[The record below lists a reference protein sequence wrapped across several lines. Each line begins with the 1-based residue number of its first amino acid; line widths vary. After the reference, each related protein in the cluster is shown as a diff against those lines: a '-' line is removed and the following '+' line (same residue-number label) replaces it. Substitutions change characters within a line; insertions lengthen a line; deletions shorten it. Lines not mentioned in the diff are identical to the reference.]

1 MNENYSISEEVEE
14 VLPSFFWTI
23 ASSEGHQLIN
33 KDELVRIIK
42 FDEMTKN
49 HTELYRKQ
57 VPISKA
63 LADNTKLMMP
73 GITASA
79 LMDGQ
84 GKQVANILK
93 PTYWLAVDI
102 DKIPDEKMQEVIA
115 KADKDPYV
123 MARYVTA
130 SGHGLRILARYKPFD
145 DPEVTAVELFDVVVR
160 KAMDYFSI
168 LLGVPADEKC
178 CDITRMCGLAHDPT
192 AYFCWNSKPFELES
206 KDIKRLYFKKSMAEK
221 YERRSSRRRKPS
233 QKMVSLAKHIPTID
247 EAAASI
253 EKLLETW
260 GKAFE
265 PSRHNDYVYNFGLT
279 CLKYDID
286 QKEATDYADQ
296 HFSAQYPKTVS
307 VMNQAYKHQ
316 EQRGTWQFMR
326 KGESYGKKPSIK
338 MLKQWLSMRYEFHRN
353 EVTGNYEVCS
363 RDVLKGKFHSWT
375 RMDDNIENSLWIE
388 MEEDGLQTLLPR
400 LHSLINSDFSEKY
413 NPLLDYLTA
422 LPAWDGKTD
431 YIQMLADRIHIAD
444 TDGAHHTQEDF
455 RYFFKK
461 WFVAMVVTWVTDTVV
476 GQTILIFVGKGGLF
490 KTTFFDK
497 LLPKILHDYFINEST
512 ASYTDKDFMEAMAS
526 KALMCLDEFETAFGK
541 NLSAF
546 KSCVTKLFFS
556 IRRPYDKYRTELPHR
571 AAMCGT
577 SNSVQIIS
585 EEENRRYSPWLIE
598 SIDSPIDHPIDY
610 QHVYA
615 QAVALGKEVMERQRK
630 HEDGWVFWLT
640 TEDIEV
646 MREHNKMFM
655 ISNYME
661 DQILRYYRVPGKYP
675 AASGFREKAQIERH
689 GLVRDREGGGRDEH
703 RCHRI
708 AIGMGGRPELTG
720 LRPVSDLLF
729 AVSILFFPK
738 TKILIISNPSTHHI
752 ECKTNQK
759 SDIIPSRR

>member
-102 DKIPDEKMQEVIA
+102 DKIPEEKMQEVIA

-221 YERRSSRRRKPS
+221 YERRSNRRRKPS

-279 CLKYDID
+279 CLKYNID

-326 KGESYGKKPSIK
+326 KGESYGKKPSMK

-353 EVTGNYEVCS
+353 EVTGYYEVCS
-363 RDVLKGKFHSWT
+363 RDVIKGKFHQWT

-388 MEEDGLQTLLPR
+388 MEEDGLQTQQPR

-431 YIQMLADRIHIAD
+431 YIQMLADRIHIAN

-497 LLPKILHDYFINEST
+497 LLPKLLHDYFINEST

-610 QHVYA
+610 RHVYA

-661 DQILRYYRVPGKYP
+661 DQILRYYRVPGKDVEARYIKFRYSSEILERIGGCP
-675 AASGFREKAQIERH
+675 ALSRYIYQQNLASTLLRLGFERK
-689 GLVRDREGGGRDEH
+689 RRSK
-703 RCHRI
+703 
-708 AIGMGGRPELTG
+708 GMGWFVIEKEVGEMNTDAI
-720 LRPVSDLLF
+720 VS
-729 AVSILFFPK
+729 
-738 TKILIISNPSTHHI
+738 PS
-752 ECKTNQK
+752 EWEDDRN
-759 SDIIPSRR
+759 

>member
-1 MNENYSISEEVEE
+1 MNENYSISKEVEE
-14 VLPSFFWTI
+14 VMPSFFWTI

-145 DPEVTAVELFDVVVR
+145 DPEITAVELFDVVVR

-221 YERRSSRRRKPS
+221 YERRSSRRIKPS

-247 EAAASI
+247 EAAPAI

-326 KGESYGKKPSIK
+326 KGESYGKKPSMK

-353 EVTGNYEVCS
+353 EVTGYYEVCS
-363 RDVLKGKFHSWT
+363 RDVLKGKFHHWT

-388 MEEDGLQTLLPR
+388 MEEDGLQTQQPR

-422 LPAWDGKTD
+422 LPTWDGKTD
-431 YIQMLADRIHIAD
+431 YIQMLADRIHIAN

-661 DQILRYYRVPGKYP
+661 DQILRYYRVPGKEVEARYIKFRYSSEILERIGGCP
-675 AASGFREKAQIERH
+675 ALSRYIYQQNLASTLLRLGFERK
-689 GLVRDREGGGRDEH
+689 RRSK
-703 RCHRI
+703 
-708 AIGMGGRPELTG
+708 GMGWFVIEKEVGEMNTDAI
-720 LRPVSDLLF
+720 VS
-729 AVSILFFPK
+729 
-738 TKILIISNPSTHHI
+738 PS
-752 ECKTNQK
+752 EWEDDRN
-759 SDIIPSRR
+759 

>member
-14 VLPSFFWTI
+14 VMPSFFWTI

-102 DKIPDEKMQEVIA
+102 DKIPEEKMQEVIT

-145 DPEVTAVELFDVVVR
+145 DPEVTAVELFGVVVR

-326 KGESYGKKPSIK
+326 KGESYGKKPSMK

-353 EVTGNYEVCS
+353 EVTGYYEVCS
-363 RDVLKGKFHSWT
+363 RDVLKGKFQHWT

-388 MEEDGLQTLLPR
+388 MEEDGLQTQLPR

-431 YIQMLADRIHIAD
+431 YIQMLADRIHIAN

-661 DQILRYYRVPGKYP
+661 DQILRYYRVPGKDVEARYIKFRYSSEILERIGGCP
-675 AASGFREKAQIERH
+675 ALSRYIYQQNLASTLLRLGFERK
-689 GLVRDREGGGRDEH
+689 RRSK
-703 RCHRI
+703 
-708 AIGMGGRPELTG
+708 GMGWFVIEKEVGEMNTDAI
-720 LRPVSDLLF
+720 VS
-729 AVSILFFPK
+729 
-738 TKILIISNPSTHHI
+738 PS
-752 ECKTNQK
+752 EWEDDRN
-759 SDIIPSRR
+759 

>member
-14 VLPSFFWTI
+14 VMPSFFWTI

-102 DKIPDEKMQEVIA
+102 DKIPEEKMQEVIT
-115 KADKDPYV
+115 KVDKDPYV

-145 DPEVTAVELFDVVVR
+145 DQEVTAVELFDVVVR

-247 EAAASI
+247 EAAPAI

-326 KGESYGKKPSIK
+326 KGESYGKKPSMK

-353 EVTGNYEVCS
+353 EVTGYYEVCS
-363 RDVLKGKFHSWT
+363 RDVLKGKFHHWT

-388 MEEDGLQTLLPR
+388 MEEDGLQTQQPR

-413 NPLLDYLTA
+413 NPLRDYLTA

-431 YIQMLADRIHIAD
+431 YIQMLADRIHIAN

-661 DQILRYYRVPGKYP
+661 DQILRYYRVPGKDVEARYIKFRYSSEILERIGGCP
-675 AASGFREKAQIERH
+675 ALSRYIYQQNLASTLLRLGFERK
-689 GLVRDREGGGRDEH
+689 RRSK
-703 RCHRI
+703 
-708 AIGMGGRPELTG
+708 GMGWFVIEKEVGEMNTDAI
-720 LRPVSDLLF
+720 VS
-729 AVSILFFPK
+729 
-738 TKILIISNPSTHHI
+738 PS
-752 ECKTNQK
+752 EWEDDRN
-759 SDIIPSRR
+759 

>member
-1 MNENYSISEEVEE
+1 MNDNYSISEEVEE

-102 DKIPDEKMQEVIA
+102 DKIPDEKMQEVIE

-192 AYFCWNSKPFELES
+192 AYFCWDSKPFELES

-265 PSRHNDYVYNFGLT
+265 PNRHNDYVYNFGLT
-279 CLKYDID
+279 CLKYNID

-316 EQRGTWQFMR
+316 EQRGSWQFMR
-326 KGESYGKKPSIK
+326 KGESYGKKPSMK

-353 EVTGNYEVCS
+353 EVTGYYEVCS
-363 RDVLKGKFHSWT
+363 RDVLKGKFHHWT

-497 LLPKILHDYFINEST
+497 LLPRVLHDYFINEST

-610 QHVYA
+610 QHVYS

-646 MREHNKMFM
+646 MREHNKTFM
-655 ISNYME
+655 ISNYIE
-661 DQILRYYRVPGKYP
+661 DQILRYYRVPGKDVEARYIKFRYSSEILERIGGCP
-675 AASGFREKAQIERH
+675 ALSRYIYQQNLASTLLRLGFERK
-689 GLVRDREGGGRDEH
+689 RRSK
-703 RCHRI
+703 
-708 AIGMGGRPELTG
+708 GMGWFVIEKEVGEMNTDAI
-720 LRPVSDLLF
+720 VS
-729 AVSILFFPK
+729 
-738 TKILIISNPSTHHI
+738 PS
-752 ECKTNQK
+752 EWEDDPN
-759 SDIIPSRR
+759 

>member
-14 VLPSFFWTI
+14 VMPSFFWTI

-102 DKIPDEKMQEVIA
+102 DKIPDEKMQKVIA

-145 DPEVTAVELFDVVVR
+145 DPEVTAVELFGVVVR

-326 KGESYGKKPSIK
+326 KGESYGKKPSMK

-353 EVTGNYEVCS
+353 EVTGYYEVCS
-363 RDVLKGKFHSWT
+363 RDVLKGKFHHWT

-388 MEEDGLQTLLPR
+388 MEEDGLQTQLPR

-431 YIQMLADRIHIAD
+431 YIQMLADRIHIAN

-661 DQILRYYRVPGKYP
+661 DQILRYYRVPGKDVEARYIKFRYSSEILERIGGCP
-675 AASGFREKAQIERH
+675 ALSRYIYQQNLASTLLRLGFERK
-689 GLVRDREGGGRDEH
+689 RRSK
-703 RCHRI
+703 
-708 AIGMGGRPELTG
+708 GMGWFVIEKEVGEMNTDAI
-720 LRPVSDLLF
+720 VS
-729 AVSILFFPK
+729 
-738 TKILIISNPSTHHI
+738 PS
-752 ECKTNQK
+752 EWEDDRN
-759 SDIIPSRR
+759 

>member
-1 MNENYSISEEVEE
+1 MNENYSICEEVEE

-233 QKMVSLAKHIPTID
+233 QKMVSLAKHTPTID

-265 PSRHNDYVYNFGLT
+265 PNRHNDYVYNFGLT
-279 CLKYDID
+279 CLKYNID

-326 KGESYGKKPSIK
+326 KGESYGKKPSMK

-353 EVTGNYEVCS
+353 EVTGYYEVCS
-363 RDVLKGKFHSWT
+363 RDVLKGKFHRWT

-388 MEEDGLQTLLPR
+388 MEEDGLQTQQPR

-661 DQILRYYRVPGKYP
+661 DQILRYYRVPGKDVEARYIKFRYSSEILERIGGCP
-675 AASGFREKAQIERH
+675 ALSRYIYQQNLASTLLRLGFERK
-689 GLVRDREGGGRDEH
+689 RRSK
-703 RCHRI
+703 
-708 AIGMGGRPELTG
+708 GMGWFVIEKEVGEMNTDAI
-720 LRPVSDLLF
+720 VS
-729 AVSILFFPK
+729 
-738 TKILIISNPSTHHI
+738 PS
-752 ECKTNQK
+752 EWEDDRN
-759 SDIIPSRR
+759 

>member
-1 MNENYSISEEVEE
+1 MKENHSSSMEVEE

-23 ASSEGHQLIN
+23 ASSEGHQLIK

-102 DKIPDEKMQEVIA
+102 DKIPDEKMQQVIA
-115 KADKDPYV
+115 KADNDPYV

-130 SGHGLRILARYKPFD
+130 SGHGLRILARYKPFN
-145 DPEVTAVELFDVVVR
+145 DPEVTAVELFDVMVR

-178 CDITRMCGLAHDPT
+178 SDITRMCGLAHDPT
-192 AYFCWNSKPFELES
+192 AYFCWDSKPFELDT
-206 KDIKRLYFKKSMAEK
+206 KDIKTLYFKKSMAEK

-253 EKLLETW
+253 EKLLESW

-279 CLKYDID
+279 CVKYDID

-296 HFSAQYPKTVS
+296 HFSAQYPETVS
-307 VMNQAYKHQ
+307 VMKQAYKHQ

-326 KGESYGKKPSIK
+326 KGESYGKKPSMKI
-338 MLKQWLSMRYEFHRN
+338 LKQWLSMRYKFHRN
-353 EVTGNYEVCS
+353 EVTGYYEVCS
-363 RDVLKGKFHSWT
+363 RDVIKGKFHRWT

-388 MEEDGLQTLLPR
+388 MEEDGLQTQLPR

-413 NPLLDYLTA
+413 NPLLDYLTD

-431 YIQMLADRIHIAD
+431 YIQMLADRIHIAN
-444 TDGAHHTQEDF
+444 TDGAHHTQEEF

-497 LLPKILHDYFINEST
+497 LLPKVLHDYFINEST

-661 DQILRYYRVPGKYP
+661 DQILRYYRVPGKDVEARFIKFRYSSEIMERIGGCP
-675 AASGFREKAQIERH
+675 ALSRYIYQQNLASTLLRLGFERH
-689 GLVRDREGGGRDEH
+689 RKAKG
-703 RCHRI
+703 
-708 AIGMGGRPELTG
+708 IGWFVIEKEMGEMNTDSI
-720 LRPVSDLLF
+720 VS
-729 AVSILFFPK
+729 
-738 TKILIISNPSTHHI
+738 PS
-752 ECKTNQK
+752 EWEDN
-759 SDIIPSRR
+759 RN

>member
-1 MNENYSISEEVEE
+1 MNENYSTSEEVEE

-326 KGESYGKKPSIK
+326 KGESYGKKPSMK

-353 EVTGNYEVCS
+353 EVTGYYEVCS

-388 MEEDGLQTLLPR
+388 MEEDGLQTQQPR

-413 NPLLDYLTA
+413 NPLLDFLTS
-422 LPAWDGKTD
+422 LPEWDGKTD
-431 YIQMLADRIHIAD
+431 YIQMLADRIHIAN
-444 TDGAHHTQEDF
+444 TDDAHHTQEDF

-661 DQILRYYRVPGKYP
+661 DQILRYYRVPDKDVEARYIKFRYSSEILERIGGCP
-675 AASGFREKAQIERH
+675 ALSRYIYQQNLASTLLRLGFERK
-689 GLVRDREGGGRDEH
+689 RRSK
-703 RCHRI
+703 
-708 AIGMGGRPELTG
+708 GMGWFVIEKEVGEMNTDAI
-720 LRPVSDLLF
+720 VS
-729 AVSILFFPK
+729 
-738 TKILIISNPSTHHI
+738 PS
-752 ECKTNQK
+752 EWEDDRN
-759 SDIIPSRR
+759 

>member
-14 VLPSFFWTI
+14 VMPSFFWTI

-102 DKIPDEKMQEVIA
+102 DKIPEEKMQEVIT

-145 DPEVTAVELFDVVVR
+145 DPEVTAVELFGVVVR

-326 KGESYGKKPSIK
+326 KGESYGKKPSMK

-353 EVTGNYEVCS
+353 EVTGYYEVCS
-363 RDVLKGKFHSWT
+363 RDVLKGKFHHWT

-388 MEEDGLQTLLPR
+388 MEEDGLQTQLPR

-413 NPLLDYLTA
+413 NPLLDYHTA

-431 YIQMLADRIHIAD
+431 YIQMLADRIHIAN

-661 DQILRYYRVPGKYP
+661 DQILRYYRVPGKDVEARYIKFRYSSEILERIGGCP
-675 AASGFREKAQIERH
+675 ALSRYIYQQNLASTLLRLGFERK
-689 GLVRDREGGGRDEH
+689 RRSK
-703 RCHRI
+703 
-708 AIGMGGRPELTG
+708 GMGWFVIEKEVGEMNTDAI
-720 LRPVSDLLF
+720 VS
-729 AVSILFFPK
+729 
-738 TKILIISNPSTHHI
+738 PS
-752 ECKTNQK
+752 EWEDDRN
-759 SDIIPSRR
+759 

>member
-14 VLPSFFWTI
+14 VMPSFFWTI

-102 DKIPDEKMQEVIA
+102 DKIPEEKMQEVIT
-115 KADKDPYV
+115 KVDKDPYV

-326 KGESYGKKPSIK
+326 KGESYGKKPSMK

-353 EVTGNYEVCS
+353 EVTGYYEVCS

-388 MEEDGLQTLLPR
+388 MEEDGLQTQLPR

-431 YIQMLADRIHIAD
+431 YIQMLADRIHIAN

-585 EEENRRYSPWLIE
+585 EEENRRYSPWLIK

-661 DQILRYYRVPGKYP
+661 DQILRYYRVPGKDVEARYIKFRYSSEILERIGGCP
-675 AASGFREKAQIERH
+675 ALSRYIYQQNLASTLLRLGFERK
-689 GLVRDREGGGRDEH
+689 RRSK
-703 RCHRI
+703 
-708 AIGMGGRPELTG
+708 GMGWFVIEKEVGEMNTDAI
-720 LRPVSDLLF
+720 VS
-729 AVSILFFPK
+729 
-738 TKILIISNPSTHHI
+738 PS
-752 ECKTNQK
+752 EWEDDRN
-759 SDIIPSRR
+759 

>member
-102 DKIPDEKMQEVIA
+102 DKIPEEKMQEVIA

-253 EKLLETW
+253 EKQLETW

-279 CLKYDID
+279 CLKYNID

-326 KGESYGKKPSIK
+326 KGESYGKKPSMK

-353 EVTGNYEVCS
+353 EVTGYYEVCS
-363 RDVLKGKFHSWT
+363 RDVLKGKFHHWT

-388 MEEDGLQTLLPR
+388 MEEDGLQTQQPR

-431 YIQMLADRIHIAD
+431 YIQMLADRIHIAN

-661 DQILRYYRVPGKYP
+661 DQILRYYRVPGKDVEARYIKFRYSSEILERIGGCP
-675 AASGFREKAQIERH
+675 ALSRYIYQQNLASTLLRLGFERK
-689 GLVRDREGGGRDEH
+689 RRSK
-703 RCHRI
+703 
-708 AIGMGGRPELTG
+708 GMGWFVIEKEVGEMNTDAI
-720 LRPVSDLLF
+720 VS
-729 AVSILFFPK
+729 
-738 TKILIISNPSTHHI
+738 PS
-752 ECKTNQK
+752 EWEDDRN
-759 SDIIPSRR
+759 

>member
-1 MNENYSISEEVEE
+1 MNDNYSISEEVEE
-14 VLPSFFWTI
+14 VMPSFFWTI

-192 AYFCWNSKPFELES
+192 AYFCWNSKPFELDT

-221 YERRSSRRRKPS
+221 YERHSSRRRKPS

-247 EAAASI
+247 EAAPAI

-260 GKAFE
+260 GKEFE
-265 PSRHNDYVYNFGLT
+265 PNRHNDYVYNFGLT

-326 KGESYGKKPSIK
+326 KGESYGKKPSMK

-353 EVTGNYEVCS
+353 EVTGYYEVCS
-363 RDVLKGKFHSWT
+363 RDVLKGKFHRWT

-497 LLPKILHDYFINEST
+497 LLPKVLHDYFINEST

-661 DQILRYYRVPGKYP
+661 DQILRYYRVPGKDVEARYIKFRYSSEILERIGGCP
-675 AASGFREKAQIERH
+675 ALSRYIYQQNLASTLLRLGFERK
-689 GLVRDREGGGRDEH
+689 RRSK
-703 RCHRI
+703 
-708 AIGMGGRPELTG
+708 GMGWFVIEKEVGEMNTDAI
-720 LRPVSDLLF
+720 VS
-729 AVSILFFPK
+729 
-738 TKILIISNPSTHHI
+738 PS
-752 ECKTNQK
+752 EWEEDQN
-759 SDIIPSRR
+759 

>member
-1 MNENYSISEEVEE
+1 MNDNYSISEEVEE
-14 VLPSFFWTI
+14 VMPSFFWTI

-115 KADKDPYV
+115 KTDKDPYV

-192 AYFCWNSKPFELES
+192 AYFCWNSKPFELDT

-247 EAAASI
+247 EAAPAI
-253 EKLLETW
+253 EKQLETW

-265 PSRHNDYVYNFGLT
+265 PNRHNDYVYNFGLT

-326 KGESYGKKPSIK
+326 KGESYGKKPSMK

-353 EVTGNYEVCS
+353 EVTGYYEVCS
-363 RDVLKGKFHSWT
+363 RDVLKGKFHHWT

-497 LLPKILHDYFINEST
+497 LLPKVLHDYFINEST

-661 DQILRYYRVPGKYP
+661 DQILRYYRVPGKDVEARYIKFRYSSEILERIGGCP
-675 AASGFREKAQIERH
+675 ALSRYIYQQNLASTLLRLGFERK
-689 GLVRDREGGGRDEH
+689 RRSK
-703 RCHRI
+703 
-708 AIGMGGRPELTG
+708 GMGWFVIEKEVGEMNTDAI
-720 LRPVSDLLF
+720 VS
-729 AVSILFFPK
+729 
-738 TKILIISNPSTHHI
+738 PS
-752 ECKTNQK
+752 EWEEDQN
-759 SDIIPSRR
+759 

>member
-1 MNENYSISEEVEE
+1 MNTNNSTSNEVEE

-115 KADKDPYV
+115 KTDKDPYV

-145 DPEVTAVELFDVVVR
+145 DPEVTAVELFDVMVR

-247 EAAASI
+247 EAAPAI
-253 EKLLETW
+253 EKLMETW

-326 KGESYGKKPSIK
+326 KGESYGKKPSMK
-338 MLKQWLSMRYEFHRN
+338 MLKQWLSMRYKFHRN
-353 EVTGNYEVCS
+353 EVTGYYEVCS
-363 RDVLKGKFHSWT
+363 RDVIKGKFHRWT

-388 MEEDGLQTLLPR
+388 MEEDGLQTQQPR

-497 LLPKILHDYFINEST
+497 LLPKVLHDYFINEST

-610 QHVYA
+610 LHVYA

-661 DQILRYYRVPGKYP
+661 DQILRYYRVPGKDVEARYIKFRYSSEILERIGGCP
-675 AASGFREKAQIERH
+675 ALSRYIYQQNLASTLLRLGFERK
-689 GLVRDREGGGRDEH
+689 RRSK
-703 RCHRI
+703 
-708 AIGMGGRPELTG
+708 GMGWFVIEKEVGEMNTDAI
-720 LRPVSDLLF
+720 VS
-729 AVSILFFPK
+729 
-738 TKILIISNPSTHHI
+738 PS
-752 ECKTNQK
+752 EGEDDRN
-759 SDIIPSRR
+759 

>member
-1 MNENYSISEEVEE
+1 MKENHSSSMEVEE
-14 VLPSFFWTI
+14 VLPSLFWTI
-23 ASSEGHQLIN
+23 ASSEGHQLIT

-102 DKIPDEKMQEVIA
+102 DKIPDEKMQQVIA
-115 KADKDPYV
+115 KADNDPYV

-130 SGHGLRILARYKPFD
+130 SGHGLRILARYKPFN
-145 DPEVTAVELFDVVVR
+145 DPEVTAVELFDVIIR
-160 KAMDYFSI
+160 KAMNYFSI

-178 CDITRMCGLAHDPT
+178 SDITRMCGLAHDPT
-192 AYFCWNSKPFELES
+192 AYFCWDSKPFELDT
-206 KDIKRLYFKKSMAEK
+206 KDIKTLYFKKSMAEK

-253 EKLLETW
+253 EKLLESW

-326 KGESYGKKPSIK
+326 KGESYGKKPSMK

-353 EVTGNYEVCS
+353 EVTGYYEVCS
-363 RDVLKGKFHSWT
+363 RDVIKGKFHRWT

-388 MEEDGLQTLLPR
+388 MEEDGLQTQQPR

-413 NPLLDYLTA
+413 NPLLDYLTD

-431 YIQMLADRIHIAD
+431 YIEMLADRIHIAN
-444 TDGAHHTQEDF
+444 TDGAHHTQEEF

-497 LLPKILHDYFINEST
+497 LLPKMLHDYFINEST

-661 DQILRYYRVPGKYP
+661 DQILRYYRVPGKDVEARFIKFRYSSEIMERIGGCP
-675 AASGFREKAQIERH
+675 ALSRYIYQQNLASTLLRLGFERH
-689 GLVRDREGGGRDEH
+689 RKAKGIGWFVIEKEMGEMNTDSIVSPSEWEDDR
-703 RCHRI
+703 
-708 AIGMGGRPELTG
+708 
-720 LRPVSDLLF
+720 
-729 AVSILFFPK
+729 
-738 TKILIISNPSTHHI
+738 N
-752 ECKTNQK
+752 
-759 SDIIPSRR
+759 

>member
-14 VLPSFFWTI
+14 VMPSFFWTI

-326 KGESYGKKPSIK
+326 KGESYGKKPSMK

-353 EVTGNYEVCS
+353 EVTGYYEVCS
-363 RDVLKGKFHSWT
+363 RDVIKGKFHRWT

-388 MEEDGLQTLLPR
+388 MEEDGLQTQQPR

-497 LLPKILHDYFINEST
+497 LLPKVLHDYFINEST

-661 DQILRYYRVPGKYP
+661 DQILRYYRVPGKDVETRYIKFRYSSEILERIGGCP
-675 AASGFREKAQIERH
+675 ALSRYIYQQNLASTLLRLGFERK
-689 GLVRDREGGGRDEH
+689 RRSK
-703 RCHRI
+703 
-708 AIGMGGRPELTG
+708 GMGWFVIEKEVGEMNTDAI
-720 LRPVSDLLF
+720 VS
-729 AVSILFFPK
+729 
-738 TKILIISNPSTHHI
+738 PS
-752 ECKTNQK
+752 EWEDDRN
-759 SDIIPSRR
+759 

>member
-1 MNENYSISEEVEE
+1 MNTNNSTSEEVEE

-73 GITASA
+73 GITASV

-102 DKIPDEKMQEVIA
+102 DKIPEEKMQEVIA

-279 CLKYDID
+279 CLKYNID

-326 KGESYGKKPSIK
+326 KGESYGKKPSMK

-353 EVTGNYEVCS
+353 EVTGYYEVCS

-388 MEEDGLQTLLPR
+388 MEEDGLQTQQPR

-422 LPAWDGKTD
+422 LPTWDGKTD

-546 KSCVTKLFFS
+546 KSCVTKLYFS

-661 DQILRYYRVPGKYP
+661 DQILRYYRVPGKDVEARYIKFRYSSEILERIGGCP
-675 AASGFREKAQIERH
+675 ALSRYIYQQNLASTLLRLGFERK
-689 GLVRDREGGGRDEH
+689 RRSK
-703 RCHRI
+703 
-708 AIGMGGRPELTG
+708 GMGWFVIEKEVGEMNTDAI
-720 LRPVSDLLF
+720 VS
-729 AVSILFFPK
+729 
-738 TKILIISNPSTHHI
+738 PS
-752 ECKTNQK
+752 EWEDDRN
-759 SDIIPSRR
+759 

>member
-1 MNENYSISEEVEE
+1 MNENYSINKEVEE

-221 YERRSSRRRKPS
+221 YERRSNRRRKPS

-247 EAAASI
+247 EAAPAI
-253 EKLLETW
+253 EKLMETW

-326 KGESYGKKPSIK
+326 KGESYGKKPSMK

-353 EVTGNYEVCS
+353 EVTGYYEVCS

-388 MEEDGLQTLLPR
+388 MEEDGLQTQQPR

-422 LPAWDGKTD
+422 LPEWDGKTD

-585 EEENRRYSPWLIE
+585 EEENRRYAPWLIE

-661 DQILRYYRVPGKYP
+661 DQILRYYRVPGKDVEARYIKFRYSSEILERIGGCP
-675 AASGFREKAQIERH
+675 ALSRYIYQQNLASTLLRLGFERK
-689 GLVRDREGGGRDEH
+689 RRSK
-703 RCHRI
+703 
-708 AIGMGGRPELTG
+708 GMGWFVIEKEVGEMNTDAI
-720 LRPVSDLLF
+720 VS
-729 AVSILFFPK
+729 
-738 TKILIISNPSTHHI
+738 PS
-752 ECKTNQK
+752 EWEDDRN
-759 SDIIPSRR
+759 

>member
-1 MNENYSISEEVEE
+1 MNTNNSTSEEVEE

-102 DKIPDEKMQEVIA
+102 DKIPDVKMQEVIA
-115 KADKDPYV
+115 KADNDPYV

-192 AYFCWNSKPFELES
+192 AYFCWNSKPFELDT

-247 EAAASI
+247 EAAPAI

-326 KGESYGKKPSIK
+326 KGESYGKKPSMK

-353 EVTGNYEVCS
+353 EVTGYYEVCS
-363 RDVLKGKFHSWT
+363 RDVIKGKFHRWT

-388 MEEDGLQTLLPR
+388 MEEDGLQTQQPR

-661 DQILRYYRVPGKYP
+661 DQILRYYRVPGKDVEARYIKFRYSSEILERIGGCP
-675 AASGFREKAQIERH
+675 ALSRYIYQQNLASTLLRLGFERK
-689 GLVRDREGGGRDEH
+689 RRSK
-703 RCHRI
+703 
-708 AIGMGGRPELTG
+708 GMGWFVIEKEVGEMNTDAI
-720 LRPVSDLLF
+720 VS
-729 AVSILFFPK
+729 
-738 TKILIISNPSTHHI
+738 PS
-752 ECKTNQK
+752 EWEDDRN
-759 SDIIPSRR
+759 

>member
-14 VLPSFFWTI
+14 VMPSFFWTI

-102 DKIPDEKMQEVIA
+102 DKIPEEKMQEVIT
-115 KADKDPYV
+115 KVDKDPYV

-247 EAAASI
+247 EAAPAI

-326 KGESYGKKPSIK
+326 KGESYGKKPSMK

-353 EVTGNYEVCS
+353 EVTGYYEVCS
-363 RDVLKGKFHSWT
+363 RDVLKGKFHHWT

-388 MEEDGLQTLLPR
+388 MEEDGLQTQQPR

-431 YIQMLADRIHIAD
+431 YIQMLADRIHIAN

-661 DQILRYYRVPGKYP
+661 DQILRYYRVPGKDVEARYIKFRYSSEILERIGGCP
-675 AASGFREKAQIERH
+675 ALSRYIYQQNLASTLLRLGFERK
-689 GLVRDREGGGRDEH
+689 RRSK
-703 RCHRI
+703 
-708 AIGMGGRPELTG
+708 GMGWFVIEKEVGEMNTDAI
-720 LRPVSDLLF
+720 VS
-729 AVSILFFPK
+729 
-738 TKILIISNPSTHHI
+738 PS
-752 ECKTNQK
+752 EWEDDRN
-759 SDIIPSRR
+759 

>member
-14 VLPSFFWTI
+14 VMPSFFWTI

-102 DKIPDEKMQEVIA
+102 DKIPEEKMQEVIT
-115 KADKDPYV
+115 KVDKDPYV

-247 EAAASI
+247 EAAPAI

-326 KGESYGKKPSIK
+326 KGESYGKKPSMK

-353 EVTGNYEVCS
+353 EVTGYYEVCS
-363 RDVLKGKFHSWT
+363 RDVLKGKFHHWT

-388 MEEDGLQTLLPR
+388 MEEDGLQTHQPR

-431 YIQMLADRIHIAD
+431 YIQMLADRIHIAN

-661 DQILRYYRVPGKYP
+661 DQILRYYRVPGKDVEARYIKFRYSSEILERIGGCP
-675 AASGFREKAQIERH
+675 ALSRYIYQQNLASTLLRLGFERK
-689 GLVRDREGGGRDEH
+689 RRSK
-703 RCHRI
+703 
-708 AIGMGGRPELTG
+708 GMGWFVIEKEVGEMNTDAI
-720 LRPVSDLLF
+720 VS
-729 AVSILFFPK
+729 
-738 TKILIISNPSTHHI
+738 PS
-752 ECKTNQK
+752 EWEDDRN
-759 SDIIPSRR
+759 

>member
-1 MNENYSISEEVEE
+1 MNTNNSTNKEVEE

-247 EAAASI
+247 EAAPAI
-253 EKLLETW
+253 EKLMESW

-326 KGESYGKKPSIK
+326 KGESYGKKPSMK

-353 EVTGNYEVCS
+353 EVTGYYEVCS
-363 RDVLKGKFHSWT
+363 RDVIKGKFHRWT

-388 MEEDGLQTLLPR
+388 MEEDGLQTQQPR

-413 NPLLDYLTA
+413 NPLLDFLTS
-422 LPAWDGKTD
+422 LPEWDGKTD
-431 YIQMLADRIHIAD
+431 YIEMLADRIHIAN

-661 DQILRYYRVPGKYP
+661 DQILRYYRVPGKDVEARYIKFRYSSEILERIGGCP
-675 AASGFREKAQIERH
+675 ALSRYIYQQNLASTLLRLGFERK
-689 GLVRDREGGGRDEH
+689 RRSK
-703 RCHRI
+703 
-708 AIGMGGRPELTG
+708 GMGWFVIEKEVGEMNTDAI
-720 LRPVSDLLF
+720 VS
-729 AVSILFFPK
+729 
-738 TKILIISNPSTHHI
+738 PS
-752 ECKTNQK
+752 EWEDDRN
-759 SDIIPSRR
+759 

>member
-1 MNENYSISEEVEE
+1 
-14 VLPSFFWTI
+14 
-23 ASSEGHQLIN
+23 
-33 KDELVRIIK
+33 
-42 FDEMTKN
+42 MTKN

-73 GITASA
+73 GITASV

-247 EAAASI
+247 EAAPAI
-253 EKLLETW
+253 EKLMETW

-353 EVTGNYEVCS
+353 EVTGYYEVCS

-388 MEEDGLQTLLPR
+388 MEEDGLQTQQPR

-431 YIQMLADRIHIAD
+431 YIQMLADRIHIAN

-661 DQILRYYRVPGKYP
+661 DQILRYYRVPGKDVEARYIKFRYSSEILERIGGCP
-675 AASGFREKAQIERH
+675 ALSRYIYQQNLASTLLRLGFERK
-689 GLVRDREGGGRDEH
+689 RRSK
-703 RCHRI
+703 
-708 AIGMGGRPELTG
+708 GMGWFVIEKEVGEMNTDAI
-720 LRPVSDLLF
+720 VS
-729 AVSILFFPK
+729 
-738 TKILIISNPSTHHI
+738 PS
-752 ECKTNQK
+752 EWEDDRN
-759 SDIIPSRR
+759 

>member
-14 VLPSFFWTI
+14 VMPSFFWTI

-102 DKIPDEKMQEVIA
+102 DKIPDEKMQEVIT

-123 MARYVTA
+123 MARYVTV

-145 DPEVTAVELFDVVVR
+145 DPEVTAVELFGVVVR

-221 YERRSSRRRKPS
+221 YERRSSRRIKPS

-326 KGESYGKKPSIK
+326 KGESYGKKPSMK

-353 EVTGNYEVCS
+353 EVTGYYEVCS
-363 RDVLKGKFHSWT
+363 RDVLKGKFHHWT

-388 MEEDGLQTLLPR
+388 MEEDGLQTQLPR

-431 YIQMLADRIHIAD
+431 YIQMLADRIHIAN

-661 DQILRYYRVPGKYP
+661 DQILRYYRVPGKDVEARYIKFRYSSEILERIGGCP
-675 AASGFREKAQIERH
+675 ALSRYIYQQNLASTLLRLGFERK
-689 GLVRDREGGGRDEH
+689 RRSK
-703 RCHRI
+703 
-708 AIGMGGRPELTG
+708 GMGWFVIEKEVGEMNTDAI
-720 LRPVSDLLF
+720 VS
-729 AVSILFFPK
+729 
-738 TKILIISNPSTHHI
+738 PS
-752 ECKTNQK
+752 EWEDDRN
-759 SDIIPSRR
+759 

>member
-1 MNENYSISEEVEE
+1 MNENYSISKEVEE
-14 VLPSFFWTI
+14 VMPSFFWTI

-102 DKIPDEKMQEVIA
+102 DKIPDEKMQEVIT

-145 DPEVTAVELFDVVVR
+145 DPEVTAVELFGVVVR

-326 KGESYGKKPSIK
+326 KGESYGKKPSMK

-353 EVTGNYEVCS
+353 EVTGYYEVCS
-363 RDVLKGKFHSWT
+363 RDVIKGKFHHWT

-388 MEEDGLQTLLPR
+388 MEEDGLQTQLPR

-431 YIQMLADRIHIAD
+431 YIQMLADRIHIAN

-661 DQILRYYRVPGKYP
+661 DQILRYYRVPGKDVEARYIKFRYSSEILERIGGCP
-675 AASGFREKAQIERH
+675 ALSRYIYQQNLASTLLRLGFERK
-689 GLVRDREGGGRDEH
+689 RRSK
-703 RCHRI
+703 
-708 AIGMGGRPELTG
+708 GMGWFVIEKEVGEMNTDAI
-720 LRPVSDLLF
+720 VS
-729 AVSILFFPK
+729 
-738 TKILIISNPSTHHI
+738 PS
-752 ECKTNQK
+752 EWEDDRN
-759 SDIIPSRR
+759 

>member
-1 MNENYSISEEVEE
+1 MNENYSICEEVEE

-102 DKIPDEKMQEVIA
+102 DKIPEEKMQEVIA

-206 KDIKRLYFKKSMAEK
+206 KDIKRLYFKKSISEK

-260 GKAFE
+260 GKTFE

-279 CLKYDID
+279 CLKYNID

-326 KGESYGKKPSIK
+326 KGESYGKKPSMK

-353 EVTGNYEVCS
+353 EVTGYYEVCS
-363 RDVLKGKFHSWT
+363 RDVIKGKFHHWT
-375 RMDDNIENSLWIE
+375 RMDDNIENTLWIE
-388 MEEDGLQTLLPR
+388 MEEDGLQTQQPR

-431 YIQMLADRIHIAD
+431 YIQMLADRIHIAN

-661 DQILRYYRVPGKYP
+661 DQILRYYRVPDKDVEARYIKFRYSSEILERIGGCP
-675 AASGFREKAQIERH
+675 ALSRYIYQQNLASTLLRLGFERK
-689 GLVRDREGGGRDEH
+689 RRSK
-703 RCHRI
+703 
-708 AIGMGGRPELTG
+708 GMGWFVIEKEVGEMNTDAI
-720 LRPVSDLLF
+720 VS
-729 AVSILFFPK
+729 
-738 TKILIISNPSTHHI
+738 PS
-752 ECKTNQK
+752 EWEDDRN
-759 SDIIPSRR
+759 

>member
-14 VLPSFFWTI
+14 VMPSFFWTI

-102 DKIPDEKMQEVIA
+102 DKIPEEKMQEVIT

-145 DPEVTAVELFDVVVR
+145 DPEVTAVELFGVVVR

-326 KGESYGKKPSIK
+326 KGESYGKKPSMK

-353 EVTGNYEVCS
+353 EVTGYYEVCS
-363 RDVLKGKFHSWT
+363 RDVLKGKFHHWT

-388 MEEDGLQTLLPR
+388 MEEDGLQTQQPR
-400 LHSLINSDFSEKY
+400 LHSLINSDFSKKY

-431 YIQMLADRIHIAD
+431 YIQMLADRIHIAN

-661 DQILRYYRVPGKYP
+661 DQILRYYRVPGKDVEARYIKFRYSSEILERIGGCP
-675 AASGFREKAQIERH
+675 ALSRYIYQQNLASTLLRLGFERK
-689 GLVRDREGGGRDEH
+689 RRSK
-703 RCHRI
+703 
-708 AIGMGGRPELTG
+708 GMGWFVIEKEVGEMNTDAI
-720 LRPVSDLLF
+720 VS
-729 AVSILFFPK
+729 
-738 TKILIISNPSTHHI
+738 PS
-752 ECKTNQK
+752 EWEDDRN
-759 SDIIPSRR
+759 

>member
-206 KDIKRLYFKKSMAEK
+206 KDIKRLYFKKSISEK

-279 CLKYDID
+279 CLKYNID

-326 KGESYGKKPSIK
+326 KGESYGKKPSMK

-353 EVTGNYEVCS
+353 EVTGYYEVCS

-497 LLPKILHDYFINEST
+497 LLPRVLHDYFINEST

-661 DQILRYYRVPGKYP
+661 DQILRYYRVPGKDVEARYIKFRYSSEILERIGGCP
-675 AASGFREKAQIERH
+675 ALSRYIYQQNLASTLLRLGFERK
-689 GLVRDREGGGRDEH
+689 RRSK
-703 RCHRI
+703 
-708 AIGMGGRPELTG
+708 GMGWFVIEKEVGEMNTDAI
-720 LRPVSDLLF
+720 VS
-729 AVSILFFPK
+729 
-738 TKILIISNPSTHHI
+738 PS
-752 ECKTNQK
+752 EWEDDRN
-759 SDIIPSRR
+759 

>member
-14 VLPSFFWTI
+14 VMPSFFWTI

-102 DKIPDEKMQEVIA
+102 DKIPDEKMQEVIT

-326 KGESYGKKPSIK
+326 KGESYGKKPSMK

-353 EVTGNYEVCS
+353 EVTGYYEVCS
-363 RDVLKGKFHSWT
+363 RDVLKGKFHHWT

-388 MEEDGLQTLLPR
+388 MEEDGLQTQLPR

-431 YIQMLADRIHIAD
+431 YIQMLADRIHIAN

-585 EEENRRYSPWLIE
+585 EEENRRYSPWLIK

-661 DQILRYYRVPGKYP
+661 DQILRYYRVPGKDVEARYIKFRYSSEILERIGGCP
-675 AASGFREKAQIERH
+675 ALSRYIYQQNLASTLLRLGFERK
-689 GLVRDREGGGRDEH
+689 RRSK
-703 RCHRI
+703 
-708 AIGMGGRPELTG
+708 GMGWFVIEKEVGEMNTDAI
-720 LRPVSDLLF
+720 VS
-729 AVSILFFPK
+729 
-738 TKILIISNPSTHHI
+738 PS
-752 ECKTNQK
+752 EWEDDRN
-759 SDIIPSRR
+759 

>member
-1 MNENYSISEEVEE
+1 MKENYSISEEVEE

-102 DKIPDEKMQEVIA
+102 DKIPEEKMQEVIA

-221 YERRSSRRRKPS
+221 YERRSSRRRKAS

-247 EAAASI
+247 EAAPAI
-253 EKLLETW
+253 EKLMETW

-326 KGESYGKKPSIK
+326 KGESYGKKPSMK
-338 MLKQWLSMRYEFHRN
+338 MLKQWLSMRYKFHRN
-353 EVTGNYEVCS
+353 EVTGYYEVCS
-363 RDVLKGKFHSWT
+363 RDVIKGKFHHWT

-388 MEEDGLQTLLPR
+388 MEEDGLQTQQPR

-431 YIQMLADRIHIAD
+431 YIQMLADRIHIAN

-661 DQILRYYRVPGKYP
+661 DQILRYYRVPGKDVEARYIKFRYSSEILERIGGCP
-675 AASGFREKAQIERH
+675 ALSRYIYQQNLASTLLRLGFERK
-689 GLVRDREGGGRDEH
+689 RRSK
-703 RCHRI
+703 
-708 AIGMGGRPELTG
+708 GMGWFVIEKEVGEMNTDAI
-720 LRPVSDLLF
+720 VS
-729 AVSILFFPK
+729 
-738 TKILIISNPSTHHI
+738 PS
-752 ECKTNQK
+752 EWEDDRN
-759 SDIIPSRR
+759 

>member
-1 MNENYSISEEVEE
+1 MNTNNSTSEEVEE

-115 KADKDPYV
+115 KADKAPYV
-123 MARYVTA
+123 MVRYVTA

-233 QKMVSLAKHIPTID
+233 QKMVSLAKHNPTID

-326 KGESYGKKPSIK
+326 KGESYGKKPSMK
-338 MLKQWLSMRYEFHRN
+338 MLKQWLSMRYKFHRN
-353 EVTGNYEVCS
+353 EVTGYYEVCS
-363 RDVLKGKFHSWT
+363 RDVIKGKFHHWT

-388 MEEDGLQTLLPR
+388 MEEDGLQTQQPR

-413 NPLLDYLTA
+413 NPLLDFLTS
-422 LPAWDGKTD
+422 LPEWDGKTD
-431 YIQMLADRIHIAD
+431 YIQMLADRIHIAN

-661 DQILRYYRVPGKYP
+661 DQILRYYRVPGKDVEARYIKFRYSSEILERIGGCP
-675 AASGFREKAQIERH
+675 ALSRYIYQQNLASTLLRLGFERK
-689 GLVRDREGGGRDEH
+689 RRSK
-703 RCHRI
+703 
-708 AIGMGGRPELTG
+708 GMGWFVIEKEVGEMNTDAI
-720 LRPVSDLLF
+720 VS
-729 AVSILFFPK
+729 
-738 TKILIISNPSTHHI
+738 PS
-752 ECKTNQK
+752 EWEDDRN
-759 SDIIPSRR
+759 

>member
-14 VLPSFFWTI
+14 VMPSFFWTI

-102 DKIPDEKMQEVIA
+102 DKIPEEKMQEVIT

-145 DPEVTAVELFDVVVR
+145 DPEVTAVELFGVVVR

-247 EAAASI
+247 EAAPAI

-326 KGESYGKKPSIK
+326 KGESYGKKPSMK

-353 EVTGNYEVCS
+353 EVTGYYEVCS
-363 RDVLKGKFHSWT
+363 RDVLKGKFHHWT

-388 MEEDGLQTLLPR
+388 MEEDGLQTQQPR

-431 YIQMLADRIHIAD
+431 YIQMLADRIHIAN

-661 DQILRYYRVPGKYP
+661 DQILRYYRVPGKDVEARYIKFRYSSEILERIGGCP
-675 AASGFREKAQIERH
+675 ALSRYIYQQNLASTLLRLGFERK
-689 GLVRDREGGGRDEH
+689 RRSK
-703 RCHRI
+703 
-708 AIGMGGRPELTG
+708 GMGWFVIEKEVGEMNTDAI
-720 LRPVSDLLF
+720 VS
-729 AVSILFFPK
+729 
-738 TKILIISNPSTHHI
+738 PS
-752 ECKTNQK
+752 EWEDDRN
-759 SDIIPSRR
+759 

>member
-1 MNENYSISEEVEE
+1 MKENHSSSMEVEE
-14 VLPSFFWTI
+14 VLPSLFWTI
-23 ASSEGHQLIN
+23 ASSEGHQLIT

-102 DKIPDEKMQEVIA
+102 DKIPDEKMQQVIA
-115 KADKDPYV
+115 KADNDPYV

-247 EAAASI
+247 EAAPAI

-326 KGESYGKKPSIK
+326 KGESYGKKPSMK

-353 EVTGNYEVCS
+353 EVTGYYEVCS
-363 RDVLKGKFHSWT
+363 RDVIKGKFHRWT

-388 MEEDGLQTLLPR
+388 MEEDGLQTQQPR

-413 NPLLDYLTA
+413 NPLLDYLTD

-431 YIQMLADRIHIAD
+431 YIEMLADRIHIAN
-444 TDGAHHTQEDF
+444 TDGAHHTQEEF

-497 LLPKILHDYFINEST
+497 LLPKVLHDYFINEST

-661 DQILRYYRVPGKYP
+661 DQILRYYRVPGKDVEARFIKFRYSSEIMERIGGCP
-675 AASGFREKAQIERH
+675 ALSRYIYQQNLASTLLRLGFERH
-689 GLVRDREGGGRDEH
+689 RKAKG
-703 RCHRI
+703 
-708 AIGMGGRPELTG
+708 IGWFVIEKEVGEMNTDSI
-720 LRPVSDLLF
+720 VS
-729 AVSILFFPK
+729 
-738 TKILIISNPSTHHI
+738 PS
-752 ECKTNQK
+752 EWEDDQN
-759 SDIIPSRR
+759 

>member
-1 MNENYSISEEVEE
+1 MNENYSTSNEVEE
-14 VLPSFFWTI
+14 VMPSFFWTI

-326 KGESYGKKPSIK
+326 KGESYGKKPSMK

-353 EVTGNYEVCS
+353 EVTGYYEVCS
-363 RDVLKGKFHSWT
+363 RDVLKGKFHHWT

-388 MEEDGLQTLLPR
+388 MEEDGLQTQQPR

-413 NPLLDYLTA
+413 NPLLDFLTA

-661 DQILRYYRVPGKYP
+661 DQILRYYRVPGKDVEARYIKFRYSSEILERIGGCP
-675 AASGFREKAQIERH
+675 ALSRYIYQQNLASTLLRLGFERK
-689 GLVRDREGGGRDEH
+689 RRSK
-703 RCHRI
+703 
-708 AIGMGGRPELTG
+708 GMGWFVIEKEVGEMNTDAI
-720 LRPVSDLLF
+720 VS
-729 AVSILFFPK
+729 
-738 TKILIISNPSTHHI
+738 PS
-752 ECKTNQK
+752 EWEDDRN
-759 SDIIPSRR
+759 

>member
-14 VLPSFFWTI
+14 VMPSFFWTI

-102 DKIPDEKMQEVIA
+102 DKIPDEKMQEVIT

-247 EAAASI
+247 EAAPAI

-326 KGESYGKKPSIK
+326 KGESYGKKPSMK

-353 EVTGNYEVCS
+353 EVTGDYEVCS
-363 RDVLKGKFHSWT
+363 RDVLKGKFHHWT

-388 MEEDGLQTLLPR
+388 MEEDGLQTQQPR

-431 YIQMLADRIHIAD
+431 YIQMLADRIHIAN

-661 DQILRYYRVPGKYP
+661 DQILRYYRVPGKDVEARYIKFRYSSEILERIGGCP
-675 AASGFREKAQIERH
+675 ALSRYIYQQNLASTLLRLGFERK
-689 GLVRDREGGGRDEH
+689 RRSK
-703 RCHRI
+703 
-708 AIGMGGRPELTG
+708 GMGWFVIEKEVGEMNTDAI
-720 LRPVSDLLF
+720 VS
-729 AVSILFFPK
+729 
-738 TKILIISNPSTHHI
+738 PS
-752 ECKTNQK
+752 EWEDDRN
-759 SDIIPSRR
+759 

>member
-1 MNENYSISEEVEE
+1 MNDNYSISEEVEE

-192 AYFCWNSKPFELES
+192 AYFCWNSKPFELDT

-247 EAAASI
+247 EAAPTI

-265 PSRHNDYVYNFGLT
+265 PNRHNDYVYNFGLT
-279 CLKYDID
+279 CLKYNID

-326 KGESYGKKPSIK
+326 KGESYGKKPSMK

-353 EVTGNYEVCS
+353 EVTGYYEVCS
-363 RDVLKGKFHSWT
+363 RDVLKGKFHHWT

-497 LLPKILHDYFINEST
+497 LLPRVLHDYFINEST

-610 QHVYA
+610 QHVYS

-661 DQILRYYRVPGKYP
+661 DQILRYYRVPGKDVEARYIKFRYSSEILERIGGCP
-675 AASGFREKAQIERH
+675 ALSRYIYQQNLASTLLRLGFERK
-689 GLVRDREGGGRDEH
+689 RRSK
-703 RCHRI
+703 
-708 AIGMGGRPELTG
+708 GMGWFVIEKEVGEMNTDAI
-720 LRPVSDLLF
+720 VS
-729 AVSILFFPK
+729 
-738 TKILIISNPSTHHI
+738 PS
-752 ECKTNQK
+752 EWEDDPN
-759 SDIIPSRR
+759 

>member
-1 MNENYSISEEVEE
+1 MNTNNSTSEEVEE

-102 DKIPDEKMQEVIA
+102 DKIPDEKIQEVIA

-160 KAMDYFSI
+160 TAMDYFSI

-247 EAAASI
+247 EAAPAI
-253 EKLLETW
+253 EKLMESW

-265 PSRHNDYVYNFGLT
+265 PNRHNDYVYNFGLT

-326 KGESYGKKPSIK
+326 KGESYGKKPSMK

-353 EVTGNYEVCS
+353 EVTGYYEVCS
-363 RDVLKGKFHSWT
+363 RDVIKGKFHHWT

-388 MEEDGLQTLLPR
+388 MEEDGLQTQQPR

-413 NPLLDYLTA
+413 NPLLDFLTS
-422 LPAWDGKTD
+422 LPEWDGKTD

-444 TDGAHHTQEDF
+444 TDSAHHTQEDF

-661 DQILRYYRVPGKYP
+661 DQILRYYRVPGKDVEARYIKFRYSSEILERIGGCP
-675 AASGFREKAQIERH
+675 ALSRYIYQQNLASTLLRLGFERK
-689 GLVRDREGGGRDEH
+689 RRSK
-703 RCHRI
+703 
-708 AIGMGGRPELTG
+708 GMGWFVIEKEVGEMNTDAI
-720 LRPVSDLLF
+720 VS
-729 AVSILFFPK
+729 
-738 TKILIISNPSTHHI
+738 PS
-752 ECKTNQK
+752 EWEDDRN
-759 SDIIPSRR
+759 

>member
-1 MNENYSISEEVEE
+1 MNENYSINKEVEE

-353 EVTGNYEVCS
+353 EVTGYYEVCS
-363 RDVLKGKFHSWT
+363 RDVIKGKFHHWT

-388 MEEDGLQTLLPR
+388 MEEDGLQTQQPR

-497 LLPKILHDYFINEST
+497 LLPKLLHEYFINEST

-661 DQILRYYRVPGKYP
+661 DQILRYYRVPDKDVEARYIKFRYSSEILERIGGCP
-675 AASGFREKAQIERH
+675 ALSRYIYQQNLASTLLRLGFERK
-689 GLVRDREGGGRDEH
+689 RRSK
-703 RCHRI
+703 
-708 AIGMGGRPELTG
+708 GMGWFVIEKEVGEMNTDAI
-720 LRPVSDLLF
+720 VS
-729 AVSILFFPK
+729 
-738 TKILIISNPSTHHI
+738 PS
-752 ECKTNQK
+752 EWEDDRN
-759 SDIIPSRR
+759 

>member
-1 MNENYSISEEVEE
+1 MNENYSISKEVEE
-14 VLPSFFWTI
+14 VMPSFFWTI

-102 DKIPDEKMQEVIA
+102 DKIPEEKMQEVIT

-145 DPEVTAVELFDVVVR
+145 DPEVTAVELFGVVVR

-247 EAAASI
+247 EAAPAI

-326 KGESYGKKPSIK
+326 KGESYGKKPSMK

-353 EVTGNYEVCS
+353 EVTGYYEVCS
-363 RDVLKGKFHSWT
+363 RDVLKGKFHHWT

-388 MEEDGLQTLLPR
+388 MEEDGLQTQQPR

-431 YIQMLADRIHIAD
+431 YIQMLADRIHIAN

-661 DQILRYYRVPGKYP
+661 DQILRYYRVPGKDVEARYIKFRYSSEILERIGGCP
-675 AASGFREKAQIERH
+675 ALSRYIYQQNLASTLLRLGFERK
-689 GLVRDREGGGRDEH
+689 RRSK
-703 RCHRI
+703 
-708 AIGMGGRPELTG
+708 GMGWFVIEKEVGEMNTDAI
-720 LRPVSDLLF
+720 VS
-729 AVSILFFPK
+729 
-738 TKILIISNPSTHHI
+738 PS
-752 ECKTNQK
+752 EWEDDRN
-759 SDIIPSRR
+759 